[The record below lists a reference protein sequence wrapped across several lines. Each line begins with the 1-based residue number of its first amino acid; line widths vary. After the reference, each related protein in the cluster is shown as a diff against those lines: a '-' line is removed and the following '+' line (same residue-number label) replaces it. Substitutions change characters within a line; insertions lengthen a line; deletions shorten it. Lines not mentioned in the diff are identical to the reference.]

1 MHACCMSAEVIRPV
15 QTVSLPL
22 KFYAHCEFTA
32 PVTMTTVLECPV
44 CQSEFLR
51 YSLSAVETGCL
62 GDFIPL
68 SFASRGLLTV

>member
-1 MHACCMSAEVIRPV
+1 MSAEVIRLV